1 MLRHSRPPGVELI
14 PGRAWS
20 TRPLLWRLFDPNLHR
35 SSQDAVES
43 VLRPQQPTSVM
54 GTRGTDF
61 GANYMDGALDLDAH
75 AGFESVHTLFSQACN
90 PQRSPDRLLGR
101 QAGIKNA
108 LQWLI
113 SMLGWAE

>member
-43 VLRPQQPTSVM
+43 VLRPQEPTGIV
-54 GTRGTDF
+54 GTGRTDF
-61 GANYMDGALDLDAH
+61 GAHYMDGALDLDSH
-75 AGFESVHTLFSQACN
+75 AGFESVHTLFSPACTS
-90 PQRSPDRLLGR
+90 QRSPACLLGR
-101 QAGIKNA
+101 QAGIKSA
-108 LQWLI
+108 LHWLI
-113 SMLGWAE
+113 STLGWAK